1 MRRVVVT
8 GMGIASPLG
17 STVKSAFDRLKKYE
31 NCIEHWDRLDEYERL
46 NTSLG
51 SFVSGFEV
59 PEHFTRKVRRTMGE
73 VSLMSTVTAEDALKD
88 AGLIGDDIITNGRT
102 GVSYGSSTGSLD
114 AVLDFYSMCIDKEVK
129 LLNSGSYIKMMPQT
143 AAVNISLYFKTHG
156 RLIPTST
163 ACTSGAMGIGY
174 AYEAI
179 KDGYADVMIAGG
191 AEEIHPTQVGV
202 FDTLYATSSKNDT
215 PKLTPS
221 PFDKDRDGL
230 VIGEG
235 AGTLILEE
243 YERAKSRGAKIYAEI
258 AGFATN
264 TDGTHITNPNKDMM
278 AEVMRQSLNNTGI
291 SVNEIG
297 YVNAHGTGTING
309 DIAESLATEMI
320 FGKNIPISS
329 IKSYTGH
336 TLGACGAIEAI
347 LSIEMMNKKWFAPTL
362 NLNNVD
368 ENCGQLDYITKEG
381 RIIDTEYVM
390 TNNFAFGGIN
400 TSIILKRV

>member
-59 PEHFTRKVRRTMGE
+59 PEHFTRKVRRTMGD

-88 AGLIGDDIITNGRT
+88 AGLLGDDIITNGRT

-278 AEVMRQSLNNTGI
+278 AEVMRQSLNNAGI

-347 LSIEMMNKKWFAPTL
+347 LSIEMMNNKWFAPTL

>member
-17 STVKSAFDRLKKYE
+17 SSLDSAFLRLKKYE
-31 NCIEHWDRLDEYERL
+31 NCIQHWEKLDEYERL

-51 SFVSGFEV
+51 ALVSGFEI
-59 PEHFTRKVRRTMGE
+59 PPHFDRKTRRTMGS
-73 VSLMSTVTAEDALKD
+73 VSLMAVVTAEEALKD
-88 AGLIGDDIITNGRT
+88 AGLLGDEIITNGRT

-129 LLNSGSYIKMMPQT
+129 SLNSGSYIKMMPQT
-143 AAVNISLYFKTHG
+143 AAVNLSLYFKTRG

-163 ACTSGAMGIGY
+163 ACTSGSMGIGY

-179 KDGYADVMIAGG
+179 KDGYQDVMICGG
-191 AEEIHPTQVGV
+191 AEEIHPTEVGV
-202 FDTLYATSSKNDT
+202 FDTLYATSSKNST

-221 PFDKDRDGL
+221 PFDRDRDGL

-235 AGTLILEE
+235 AGTIILEE
-243 YERAKSRGAKIYAEI
+243 YGRAKARGAKIYAEI

-264 TDGTHITNPNKDMM
+264 TDGMHITNPNKDMM
-278 AEVMRQSLNNTGI
+278 AEVMRLSLANAGL
-291 SVNEIG
+291 SPAQIG
-297 YVNAHGTGTING
+297 YVNAHGTATISG
-309 DIAESLATEMI
+309 DIAESLATEEV
-320 FGKNIPISS
+320 FGENIPVST

-336 TLGACGAIEAI
+336 TLGAAGAIEAI
-347 LSIEMMNKKWFAPTL
+347 LSIEMMRNNWFAPTL
-362 NLNNVD
+362 NLKNID
-368 ENCGQLDYITKEG
+368 ENCGKLDYIRDCG
-381 RIIDTEYVM
+381 RTIDCEYIM

-400 TSIILKRV
+400 TSIIIKRV